1 MGGILRKCK
10 YTKKIQYMR
19 QKNVNVNNKAMRTIE
34 KAILNRT
41 TLLVGDS
48 AMERIT
54 ATRVIIF
61 GVGGVGSWC
70 AESLVRSGIRRM
82 TIVDSD
88 RVCITNVNRQAMAT
102 TKTVGRVKVD
112 ALKERLLEINPA
124 AEITAIQEIFS
135 ADTADSFHLEEYDYI
150 VDAIDSLKDKLELIL
165 RATARRNDE
174 FRISNFEENATSNS
188 KFIIHNSKFYS
199 SMGAALK
206 MDPTQVHVSEFWQVD
221 GCPLAAVLRRR
232 MRKQKR
238 FPGRKFQCVWSPEVL
253 PNLGQARTCGTSACM
268 CPKDGKGEGRADLAD
283 HEWCTAKAQINGT
296 TAHITAIY
304 GFTLAGLII
313 QDLYG
318 Q

>member
-1 MGGILRKCK
+1 MEQRS
-10 YTKKIQYMR
+10 TF
-19 QKNVNVNNKAMRTIE
+19 MRTIE

-41 TLLVGDS
+41 SLLVGDS
-48 AMERIT
+48 AMERIA

-70 AESLVRSGIRRM
+70 AESLVRSGIRQM

-102 TKTVGRVKVD
+102 TRTVGRVKVD

-124 AEITAIQEIFS
+124 ADITAIQEIFS
-135 ADTADSFHLEEYDYI
+135 ADTADSFHLEDYDYI
-150 VDAIDSLKDKLELIL
+150 VDAIDSLKDKLELII
-165 RATARRNDE
+165 RATAKSGEWRT
-174 FRISNFEENATSNS
+174 ENGEQ
-188 KFIIHNSKFYS
+188 KIPKLYS

-206 MDPTQVHVSEFWQVD
+206 MDPTQVHVSEFWKVD

-232 MRKQKR
+232 MRRQKR

-253 PNLGQARTCGTSACM
+253 PNLGEARTCGTSACM
-268 CPKDGKGEGRADLAD
+268 CPKSGNGEGRADLAN
-283 HEWCTAKAQINGT
+283 HEWCTSKAQINGT

-313 QDLYG
+313 QDLCR